1 MVPEGTQHPPVA
13 YTVATHSPDA
23 LGFLAG
29 GVAKVF
35 LALQGFLILPF

>member
-1 MVPEGTQHPPVA
+1 MTQLLSFEA
-13 YTVATHSPDA
+13 D
-23 LGFLAG
+23 